1 MLAVLRHRDF
11 TLLWSGGLIALA
23 GDYILITALP
33 FFIYSL
39 TGSALAAG
47 LLFACY
53 TAPSILFGSVAG
65 VFVDRWD
72 RKRTMVIANLLR
84 AVVLLPLLF
93 VRSPEWVWVI
103 YVALFAQTSIALFF
117 VPAENALLPTLI
129 GEQHLMAANS
139 LNALNDSLA
148 RLLGPALG
156 GMLLGLLGV
165 SGVALANVTT
175 YLIAAGMI
183 ALIVARATLP
193 SQTRTATVARSPWGA
208 IWREWIDGLRLV
220 RQSRIVTGLFVVM
233 VTAMVGSGIINTLIV
248 VFVQDV
254 IGGDAVAFGWIMT
267 LQGIG
272 GIVGGVLMGML
283 GSRFAAPRLLAGG
296 LVLAG
301 ATLAG
306 IIYGA
311 TLTLTFVLIPII
323 GAGFIAAIVSLQTML
338 QRNVEDAYRGRVFAT
353 FGTIVALASIL
364 GTTLAGAFG
373 DQVGALPMLYASAG
387 LFASGGALAAVLL
400 QGEAQERVEI
410 EQPAVRGNERLEVR
424 D

>member
-1 MLAVLRHRDF
+1 MLVALRHRDF
-11 TLLWSGGLIALA
+11 ALLWSGGLIALA

-47 LLFACY
+47 LMFVCY
-53 TAPSILFGSVAG
+53 MAPSILFGSVAG
-65 VFVDRWD
+65 VFVDRWN

-84 AVVLLPLLF
+84 AAALLPLLF

-103 YVALFAQTSIALFF
+103 YVALFVQTSISLFF
-117 VPAENALLPTLI
+117 SPAENALLPTLV
-129 GEQHLMAANS
+129 GEEHLPAANS

-148 RLLGPALG
+148 RLLGPAVG
-156 GMLLGLLGV
+156 GMLLGLLGIG
-165 SGVALANVTT
+165 GVTLTNVTT
-175 YLIAAGMI
+175 YLLAAGMI
-183 ALIVARATLP
+183 ALIAARAAPPPAQLD
-193 SQTRTATVARSPWGA
+193 AAVRSPWGA
-208 IWREWIDGLRLV
+208 VWSEWIEGLRLV
-220 RQSRIVTGLFVVM
+220 RRSRIVTGLFVVM
-233 VTAMVGSGIINTLIV
+233 ATAMVGSGIINTLIV
-248 VFVQDV
+248 VFVQDI

-301 ATLAG
+301 AILAG

-323 GAGFIAAIVSLQTML
+323 GAGFIAAIVSIQTML
-338 QRNVEDAYRGRVFAT
+338 QRNVEDAYRGRVFASFST
-353 FGTIVALASIL
+353 IIAIASLMGTAFAGVL
-364 GTTLAGAFG
+364 G
-373 DQVGALPMLYASAG
+373 DRVGALPMLYASAG
-387 LFASGGALAAVLL
+387 LFALGGALAAVLL
-400 QGEAQERVEI
+400 QGEAQQRVEI
-410 EQPAVRGNERLEVR
+410 EQPAVGG

>member
-47 LLFACY
+47 LLFTCY

-117 VPAENALLPTLI
+117 VPAENALLPTLV

-183 ALIVARATLP
+183 ALIVARATPP
-193 SQTRTATVARSPWGA
+193 SQTRIATDARSPWGA
-208 IWREWIDGLRLV
+208 VWREWIDGLRLV

-233 VTAMVGSGIINTLIV
+233 ATAMVGSGIINTLIV

-272 GIVGGVLMGML
+272 GIVGGVLMGTL
-283 GSRFAAPRLLAGG
+283 GARFNAPQLITAG

-301 ATLAG
+301 VVFLG
-306 IIYGA
+306 MLYNA
-311 TLTLTFVLIPII
+311 TLTLTLALIPLI
-323 GAGFIAAIVSLQTML
+323 GAGFVAALVSIQTML
-338 QRNVEDAYRGRVFAT
+338 QRHVEDAYRGRVFASFST
-353 FGTIVALASIL
+353 IIAIASLFGTAFAGVL
-364 GTTLAGAFG
+364 GDRIGAMP
-373 DQVGALPMLYASAG
+373 LLYTSAA
-387 LFASGGALAAVLL
+387 LFALSGMLATVLL
-400 QGEAQERVEI
+400 QGEAQDRAEV
-410 EQPAVRGNERLEVR
+410 EQPTVRGNERLEVR